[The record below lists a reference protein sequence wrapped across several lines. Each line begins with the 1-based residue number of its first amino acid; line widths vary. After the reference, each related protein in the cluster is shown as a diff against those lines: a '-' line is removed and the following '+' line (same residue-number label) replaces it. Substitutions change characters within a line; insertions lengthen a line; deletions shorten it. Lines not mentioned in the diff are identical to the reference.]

1 VVSFRGETNR
11 STVLA
16 STLPVLAMPDRL
28 RHAGYSFCI
37 ITDGRRPEMLR
48 EQIDSIRAQ
57 SLEAYEIIVAGNVP
71 PSLADTVVVV
81 EAADLAFA
89 GRLGAMRNRAC
100 AAAQYDRLIVA
111 DDDMFFHPHF
121 GEALQAAGADYDV
134 LCVRLLN
141 PDGTRFWDWATI
153 GGPRGH
159 RLLAYDEV
167 DDFVYVTGGLAIMRA
182 TVHDRVPWDEARG
195 FYQGEDVEWSARVR
209 AAGCR
214 IRFTPEAV
222 VTHRDPRYTQHGH
235 VMRFRQDLTLF
246 ERLAHGVD
254 GAGFY
259 RPQDAGFR
267 WMSVEGTLRVD
278 ALATT
283 GRTLH
288 FALTSAALELSQQ
301 AVTVTVAIDGVDA
314 GAFVFNGPE
323 TLSAD
328 LPLAP
333 GLPTTITLRS
343 DRSVSGTLVGL
354 TDTREVSVLLHDVGI
369 RAG

>member
-1 VVSFRGETNR
+1 
-11 STVLA
+11 
-16 STLPVLAMPDRL
+16 
-28 RHAGYSFCI
+28 
-37 ITDGRRPEMLR
+37 MLR
-48 EQIDSIRAQ
+48 EQIESIRAQ
-57 SLEAYEIIVAGNVP
+57 SLETFEIIVAGNVP
-71 PSLADTVVVV
+71 PGLAPPVRVV

-100 AAAQYDRLIVA
+100 AVAQYDRLIVA
-111 DDDMFFHPHF
+111 DDDMYFHPNF
-121 GEALQAAGADYDV
+121 GRALQEAGADYDV

-167 DDFVYVTGGLAIMRA
+167 DDFVYVTGGLAIMRT
-182 TVHDRVPWDEARG
+182 TVHERVPWDEARG

-214 IRFTPEAV
+214 IRFTPDAV
-222 VTHRDPRYTQHGH
+222 VTHRDARYTQRGH
-235 VMRFRQDLTLF
+235 EMHFRQDLALF
-246 ERLAHGVD
+246 ERLAHGVE

-267 WMSVEGTLRVD
+267 WMSPEGTLR
-278 ALATT
+278 TETSSMT

-288 FALTSAALELSQQ
+288 FSLSSAALELLQQ
-301 AVTVTVAIDGVDA
+301 TVTVTVAINGVDA
-314 GAFVFNGPE
+314 GAFTFNGPE
-323 TLSAD
+323 TFSAD

-333 GLPTTITLRS
+333 GQPTTITLRS
-343 DRSVSGTLVGL
+343 DRSVSGTSVGL
-354 TDTREVSVLLHDVGI
+354 KDERPVSVLLHDVGMHS
-369 RAG
+369 G

>member
-1 VVSFRGETNR
+1 
-11 STVLA
+11 
-16 STLPVLAMPDRL
+16 
-28 RHAGYSFCI
+28 
-37 ITDGRRPEMLR
+37 MLR
-48 EQIDSIRAQ
+48 EQIESIRAQ
-57 SLEAYEIIVAGNVP
+57 SLETFEIIVAGNVP
-71 PSLADTVVVV
+71 SGLVEPITVV

-100 AAAQYDRLIVA
+100 AAAQYDHLIVA
-111 DDDMFFHPHF
+111 DDDMYFHPDF
-121 GEALQAAGADYDV
+121 GRAIQAAGADYDV

-182 TVHDRVPWDEARG
+182 AVHDLVPWDEARG

-214 IRFTPEAV
+214 IRFTPDAV
-222 VTHRDPRYTQHGH
+222 VTHRDARYTQHGQ
-235 VMRFRQDLTLF
+235 VMHFRQDLALF
-246 ERLAHGVD
+246 ERLAHGVE

-259 RPQDAGFR
+259 RPQDPGFR
-267 WMSVEGTLRVD
+267 WMSPEGTLRTE

-288 FALTSAALELSQQ
+288 FSLSSAALELLQQ
-301 AVTVTVAIDGVDA
+301 SLTVTVAINGVDA
-314 GAFVFNGPE
+314 GAFEFSGPE
-323 TLSAD
+323 TFSAD
-328 LPLAP
+328 LPLTP
-333 GLPTTITLRS
+333 GQPTTITLRS
-343 DRSVSGTLVGL
+343 DRSVSGTSVGL
-354 TDTREVSVLLHDVGI
+354 TDDRPVSVLLHDVEVRSG
-369 RAG
+369 